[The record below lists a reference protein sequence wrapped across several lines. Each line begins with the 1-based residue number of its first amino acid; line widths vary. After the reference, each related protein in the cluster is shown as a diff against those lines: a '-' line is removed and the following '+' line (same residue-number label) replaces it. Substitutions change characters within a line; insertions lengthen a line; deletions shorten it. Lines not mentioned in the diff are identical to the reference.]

1 MLKQLKRWL
10 GLTDHGTSPVP
21 PALWALV
28 EARLPFLAYLP
39 DAARPRLRT
48 LTEAFLA
55 EKEFY
60 GANDLPITDEIM
72 LTIAV
77 QACLPVLNINAGL
90 AAYRDWIGIVV
101 YPGDFIIPRREMD
114 EAGVVHEYE
123 MPVLGEARG
132 DGPVLV
138 AWFDASTA
146 TPGVNAVIHE
156 FVHKLDM
163 ANGDADG
170 FPALPASMSRQR
182 WAEAFTAAYQRLCWQ
197 VDAGFEPAI
206 DPYAA
211 DSPAEFFA
219 VASEAFFETPL
230 RLQAAFPA
238 VYAQLSTFY
247 GLDTA
252 SGEARLPGM
261 QAF

>member
-10 GLTDHGTSPVP
+10 GLLDRHGTGTIP
-21 PALWALV
+21 PALWAQV
-28 EARLPFLAYLP
+28 EARLPFLAFLP
-39 DAARPRLRT
+39 EDARTRLRT
-48 LTEAFLA
+48 LTAAFLT

-60 GANDLPITDEIM
+60 GAQELQLTDEIM

-77 QACLPVLNINAGL
+77 QACLPILNAGL

-101 YPGDFIIPRREMD
+101 YPGDFVIPRREMD

-123 MPVLGEARG
+123 MPVLGEARS

-163 ANGDADG
+163 ENGNADG
-170 FPALPASMSRQR
+170 FPRLPVGMSRQR
-182 WAEAFTAAYQRLCWQ
+182 WAEAFTTAYRRLCWR
-197 VDAGFEPAI
+197 VDAGFESAL
-206 DPYAA
+206 DPYAT
-211 DSPAEFFA
+211 DNPAEFFA

-230 RLQAAFPA
+230 RLRAAFPA
-238 VYAQLSTFY
+238 VYEQLSTFY

-252 SGEARLPGM
+252 AGEARLTE
-261 QAF
+261 A